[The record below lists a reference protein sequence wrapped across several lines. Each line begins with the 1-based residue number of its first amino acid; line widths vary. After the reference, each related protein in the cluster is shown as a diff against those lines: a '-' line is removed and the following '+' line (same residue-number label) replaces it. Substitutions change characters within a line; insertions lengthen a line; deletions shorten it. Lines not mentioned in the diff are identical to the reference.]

1 MNKFN
6 FSNFGLVATT
16 AIIAVVIAIIATPIQ
31 TQAAPLL
38 ISGDGSNKVY
48 FVNQKNQT
56 KKEVLNER
64 VFASYDNKWS
74 QVKKVTRDE
83 LKRYPDVRLIKVA
96 GDDAIYYIK
105 GANKQ
110 HVPSVD
116 VFYAHGFN
124 WSEVLTVNQ
133 TDFRSYKTSKPLTYP
148 KSIVRQASNTYRTAN
163 ANIQTSTVNVNA
175 GDLKITRIDKNPRS
189 DNGVA
194 AKTSFPLMTIRL
206 NGGSK
211 YNATVN
217 RLTFEVLG
225 LDASDSNVGSF
236 SITDTAGTVLAR
248 SRYAQNG
255 KVEFIFNNPLII
267 VAKKNTDLTIVAT
280 PTEPD
285 IYIALRLADKSS
297 IGTTARINT
306 KFPVDGYYYRI
317 LDEPY
322 VTGYV
327 TVVPVSIT
335 PDMRQTTAGSQNQLI
350 TKITIIEKAGDS
362 DIQLEKLVLTK
373 TGNLPD
379 NQVRGIEILDKDNK
393 VIARGSRL
401 TNGRVTFDLERRPYK
416 MDALSRKTFFIR
428 ADFSKSEG
436 HTFGLTI
443 AKPQDISMITDVNG
457 GIGHIVA
464 QLGRADTT
472 LPVYNVTQVLSG
484 NAINTINTVKTE
496 VVVDYEKPITLFS
509 FNLKAGTSNNEVNL
523 RGFELKIDN
532 YGPNRAINYIQIRD
546 NGKVIADYRVKDF
559 WGVYGKV
566 VIDQKDIPHI
576 TSRSHKIEVIGYA
589 HPNATGGDALRVS
602 LKNFDIA
609 NASGHQ
615 EGTGWMFEGSRI
627 TLKNK

>member
-6 FSNFGLVATT
+6 FSNIGLVATT
-16 AIIAVVIAIIATPIQ
+16 AVIAVVMTILIAPTP

-38 ISGDGSNKVY
+38 ISGEGSNKVY

-83 LKRYPDVRLIKVA
+83 LKRYPDVRLIRVA

-133 TDFRSYKTSKPLTYP
+133 TDFRSYKTGKPLTYP
-148 KSIVRQASNTYRTAN
+148 KNMVRQASATYRSTNGATQTNTA
-163 ANIQTSTVNVNA
+163 NVNA
-175 GDLKITRIDKNPRS
+175 GELKITRIDKNPRS
-189 DNGVA
+189 DNGIA
-194 AKTSFPLMTIRL
+194 AKTPFSLMTIRL
-206 NGGSK
+206 SSGNK
-211 YNATVN
+211 YNATVD

-225 LDASDSNVGSF
+225 LDASDANVGSF
-236 SITDTAGTVLAR
+236 QITDSAGTVLAR
-248 SRYAQNG
+248 ARSAYNG
-255 KVEFIFNNPLII
+255 KVEFIFTQPLVI
-267 VAKKNTDLTIVAT
+267 VAKKSTDLTIVAT
-280 PTEPD
+280 PTKPN
-285 IYIALRLADKSS
+285 IYIALRLLDKAS
-297 IGTTARINT
+297 IGTSARINA

-327 TVVPVSIT
+327 TVVPMSIA

-350 TKITIIEKAGDS
+350 TKISIIEKAGDG

-379 NQVRGIEILDKDNK
+379 SQVRGIEIVDKDNK
-393 VIARGSRL
+393 VIARGGRL

-416 MDALSRKTFFIR
+416 MDALSRQTFFIR
-428 ADFSKSEG
+428 ADFNKSEG

-443 AKPQDISMITDVNG
+443 AKPQDVDMTTDVNG
-457 GIGHIVA
+457 GIGHIVV
-464 QLGRADTT
+464 QLGRAGTT
-472 LPVYNVTQVLSG
+472 IPVYNVTQVLPG
-484 NAINTINTVKTE
+484 NAINTINNVKTE
-496 VVVDYEKPITLFS
+496 VVLDYEKPITLFS
-509 FNLKAGTSNNEVNL
+509 FNLKAGENNNEVNL

-532 YGPNRAINYIQIRD
+532 YGPNRAVNYIQIRD

-566 VIDQKDIPHI
+566 VIEQKDIPHI
-576 TSRSHKIEVIGYA
+576 TSRAHKIEVIGYA
-589 HPNATGGDALRVS
+589 HPKATSGDALRVS

-609 NASGHQ
+609 NASGYQ
-615 EGTGWMFEGSRI
+615 EGNGWMFEGSRI
-627 TLKNK
+627 TFKTR